1 MPSTPSRPPAKATTR
16 LGERVTSPKQREAEA
31 LASAAGA
38 KCKDC
43 PFSVSGRPYGFVP
56 AVGPSRSPKG
66 VIVGESPGR
75 MEVEQGEPFV
85 GPTGQELNAALF
97 DQRLMRE
104 DLLLINAI
112 ACKPKEPKTE
122 ADMRHAAQACQPL
135 FWHQLRNVP
144 VDTPTLMCGKWAV
157 FACLGATKEIASYR
171 GFPDF
176 TWTLTRPLP
185 KEE

>member
-1 MPSTPSRPPAKATTR
+1 MPSTPSRPAGKAITLR
-16 LGERVTSPKQREAEA
+16 GEKPTSPKQREAEA

-38 KCKDC
+38 KCKEC
-43 PFSVSGRPYGFVP
+43 PFSVSGRPYGFVR
-56 AVGPSRSPKG
+56 AVGPSRSPRG

-122 ADMRHAAQACQPL
+122 GDMRHAAQACQPL
-135 FWHQLRNVP
+135 FWYQLRNVDP
-144 VDTPTLMCGKWAV
+144 STPTLLCGKWAV
-157 FACLGATKEIASYR
+157 FAALGKTVEIASYR

-176 TWTLTRPLP
+176 TWSLRKPEP
-185 KEE
+185 AHE